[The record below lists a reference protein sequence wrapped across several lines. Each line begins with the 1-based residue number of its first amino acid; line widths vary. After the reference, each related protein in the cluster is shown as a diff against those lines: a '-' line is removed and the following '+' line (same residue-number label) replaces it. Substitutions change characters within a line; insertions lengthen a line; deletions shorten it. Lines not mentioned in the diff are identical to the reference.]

1 MPFENTRPC
10 KYRSALSCRIRPAAA
25 AAAAAMLRLLQSGRL
40 LLLLLLRWSRSAA
53 SKMLPKTPATPAVLL
68 LAPAATLTLIDA
80 QPRNTFKTHFP
91 DCLLLQRWRHWQTH
105 DGGVIV
111 SLLHLRTRVLQ
122 QHKKVTGRL
131 PGFASAWGAMQAG

>member
-1 MPFENTRPC
+1 
-10 KYRSALSCRIRPAAA
+10 
-25 AAAAAMLRLLQSGRL
+25 MLRLLQPGRL

-68 LAPAATLTLIDA
+68 LAPAATLTLINA

-122 QHKKVTGRL
+122 QHKNVTGSAVALTSCSLFQGSL
-131 PGFASAWGAMQAG
+131 P